1 MQSTHSM
8 QPFKLERYFAMY
20 EFSTKY
26 LLCVSDCEALAMGD
40 VVAMA
45 DAECQALWSGLKLGY
60 TESQGLPLLRQEV
73 VKAMYPSLTSE
84 QVLVLAPEE
93 GIYLSMRALLQPS
106 DHVVCVTPGYQSL
119 YEIARSIGCDVTP
132 WNVREIKDHPNHAQE
147 FNIDELEALLR
158 PNTKLVVINFPH
170 NPTGLTL
177 TRAQLD
183 RIVAL
188 CQARGAYLFSDE
200 MYRYLE
206 HDASTRLPPAC
217 ELYDRAISLFGM
229 SKSFGMP
236 GLRVGW
242 IATKDKAA
250 FARVAELKDYTTI
263 CSSAPSEILAL
274 IGLRAREQLIA
285 RNVATIKRGLAA
297 VQAFMDK
304 HRDKFAFH
312 APTAGPIAF
321 PKILIPG
328 MTASAYSDMLVR
340 DAGILLLP
348 SGLYEVEDNRFRVS
362 FGRVNTPEVVEAWD
376 AFVNQAGK

>member
-1 MQSTHSM
+1 M

-45 DAECQALWSGLKLGY
+45 DAECQALWSRPQARIHR
-60 TESQGLPLLRQEV
+60 ECSCSP
-73 VKAMYPSLTSE
+73 
-84 QVLVLAPEE
+84 PEE

-119 YEIARSIGCDVTP
+119 YEIGCTPSIGCDVTP

-206 HDASTRLPPAC
+206 HDASTRLAASV
-217 ELYDRAISLFGM
+217 RAIRSSDQPLWHEQV
-229 SKSFGMP
+229 
-236 GLRVGW
+236 LRH
-242 IATKDKAA
+242 
-250 FARVAELKDYTTI
+250 AR
-263 CSSAPSEILAL
+263 
-274 IGLRAREQLIA
+274 
-285 RNVATIKRGLAA
+285 
-297 VQAFMDK
+297 
-304 HRDKFAFH
+304 
-312 APTAGPIAF
+312 
-321 PKILIPG
+321 
-328 MTASAYSDMLVR
+328 
-340 DAGILLLP
+340 
-348 SGLYEVEDNRFRVS
+348 
-362 FGRVNTPEVVEAWD
+362 TPRRLD
-376 AFVNQAGK
+376 RYQG